1 MWISRLES
9 AINLKARSFELIRFR
24 CCVNNHWFVSI
35 RSVTSDISHF
45 AWQQRTNICSV
56 CVLMEKSHILC
67 RVFVWLLS
75 HTFLLVMWHFCSVL
89 TLLTSMAKNESA
101 IFTVGISNHLFLIWR
116 KTVCKFTFDSC
127 FDMWVQFGQST
138 KQSIDSSVFLR
149 RWGTINQWYLTVIHW
164 NMCISSFILINE
176 YFRLAFAYCMVGSN
190 LLDFWQ
196 KFQL

>member
-1 MWISRLES
+1 MATTNKYLLCVCFDGKIAYFMQSICLIALAYLFACDVALLQRFNI
-9 AINLKARSFELIRFR
+9 AHINGKERI
-24 CCVNNHWFVSI
+24 
-35 RSVTSDISHF
+35 
-45 AWQQRTNICSV
+45 
-56 CVLMEKSHILC
+56 
-67 RVFVWLLS
+67 
-75 HTFLLVMWHFCSVL
+75 
-89 TLLTSMAKNESA
+89 ESA

-127 FDMWVQFGQST
+127 FDMWVRFGQST
-138 KQSIDSSVFLR
+138 KQSIDSSLFLR